1 MAATDELVF
10 VPLGGLGEIGMNF
23 MLYGYGPAN
32 NREFIIV
39 DVGVTFPDAH
49 LPGVDLVM
57 ADIRFV
63 EENLPA
69 LRGIV
74 ITHAHEDHY
83 GALHD
88 LWPKLKA
95 PVWMSP
101 FTAGLLE

>member
-1 MAATDELVF
+1 MADNTELVF
-10 VPLGGLGEIGMNF
+10 VPLGGLVEIGMNF
-23 MLYGYGPAN
+23 MLYGFGPAH
-32 NREFIIV
+32 NREWIIV

-63 EENLPA
+63 EENLA
-69 LRGIV
+69 SLRGIV

-95 PVWMSP
+95 PVGRSTT
-101 FTAGLLE
+101 FTSRSS